1 MEKSIPAES
10 INEIVEQVQEKEMQ
24 QEQIKVLQSEI
35 EEKNQQIEEKDQ
47 QIEEYHSMLQR
58 LQAEFEN
65 YKKRVERERNQY
77 IEQANADLVLRLL
90 PVLDDFERALQTES
104 PDVPTFKKGVAM
116 IFSQLVRILEAEG
129 LSPIE
134 ACGEELD
141 PYYHECVLTD
151 VGDYEDDTVIEELE
165 KGYTFRNRV
174 LRPSK
179 VKVGKNKVV
188 K

>member
-1 MEKSIPAES
+1 MSKWGDVMDRMENTPVE
-10 INEIVEQVQEKEMQ
+10 INEIGEQQEKEMQ
-24 QEQIKVLQSEI
+24 QKQKVLQSEI
-35 EEKNQQIEEKDQ
+35 EEKDR

-65 YKKRVERERNQY
+65 YKKRVERERDQY
-77 IEQANADLVLRLL
+77 TEQANADLVLRLL

-116 IFSQLVRILEAEG
+116 IFSQLVKMLEAEG

-134 ACGEELD
+134 ACGEEFD

-151 VGDYEDDTVIEELE
+151 VGNYEDDTVIEELE
-165 KGYTFRNRV
+165 KGYMFKNRV

-188 K
+188 E